1 MPLAHNGSFGSHLFL
16 PRVLSEIRFKGKRWL
31 LLNWKGSLLFMQ
43 AQSDADLLRA
53 RRLGW
58 MQQWRHSA
66 AAAAGVAFSGA
77 DSSALLL
84 ACHARWPGQVR
95 AIHVHHGL
103 QAAADGF
110 QRHCEQLCARHGI
123 ALKVCAID
131 ARNVQGQSPEDAA
144 RQGRYAALIQAA
156 GSPGSMRAALDAV
169 RSMALAQHADDQVE
183 TLLLALSRGAGV
195 AGLAAMPGIGKERG
209 WSGSGPCWQCR
220 ARRCA
225 TGCGSGI

>member
-1 MPLAHNGSFGSHLFL
+1 MCTMVC
-16 PRVLSEIRFKGKRWL
+16 R
-31 LLNWKGSLLFMQ
+31 
-43 AQSDADLLRA
+43 LR
-53 RRLGW
+53 L
-58 MQQWRHSA
+58 M
-66 AAAAGVAFSGA
+66 VFSGTA
-77 DSSALLL
+77 SNCPA
-84 ACHARWPGQVR
+84 
-95 AIHVHHGL
+95 
-103 QAAADGF
+103 
-110 QRHCEQLCARHGI
+110 RHCPQGLRHRCAQ
-123 ALKVCAID
+123 CA
-131 ARNVQGQSPEDAA
+131 GQSPEDAA